1 MIKKHKKLPREF
13 YNRDAHA
20 VARDLLG
27 KVMVRK
33 TSEGVVKGRIMEVE
47 VYKGTEESMD
57 HACHAFPMKR
67 TNRTEMMFG
76 EAGHAYIY
84 LIYGMYCCINI
95 VCNEENVPECVL
107 IRALEPMDG
116 VELMRERRKQEKMT
130 ALCSGPGK
138 LCQALALTREENG
151 MDLCGEEFYVEEDEG
166 HEDFEI
172 TASKRI
178 NIDYAKEAVDF
189 TWRYTIKGS
198 TFLSVKDKNAG
209 TGRERRNGN

>member
-1 MIKKHKKLPREF
+1 MGKKLTRDF
-13 YNRDAHA
+13 YNRDAQI
-20 VARDLLG
+20 VAKELLG

-33 TSEGVVKGRIMEVE
+33 TSEGVVKGRIVEVE

-57 HACHAFPMKR
+57 YACHAFPMKR
-67 TNRTEMMFG
+67 TGRTEIMFG

-84 LIYGMYCCINI
+84 LIYGMYSCINI

-107 IRALEPMDG
+107 IRALEPVDG
-116 VELMRERRKQEKMT
+116 IELIRKRRKKEKLT

-151 MDLCGEEFYVEEDEG
+151 LDMCGEVFFVEESEKFS
-166 HEDFEI
+166 DFEMI
-172 TASKRI
+172 ESKRI

-189 TWRYTIKGS
+189 LWRYTIKGNL
-198 TFLSVKDKNAG
+198 FLSVKEKNTG
-209 TGRERRNGN
+209 TERGKRNGN